1 MEFPYGKAPFWILV
15 MAIITGLAMMLS
27 RTFTNAG
34 RPDLVFVV
42 FAPRHYEA
50 YLKLIPEFERKHN
63 VKVQLQQVHQRP
75 LQTRLQ
81 SALLAD
87 TDVPDMVEIMNPFMG
102 AFMKG
107 PLDDVGFVDLTDRVK
122 AEKLDEKMVESRFS
136 IWSSRGRIFALPHD
150 VHPVALAYRRDIVE
164 HLGIDVN
171 KIETWDDFVRIA
183 HEKIVKDVDGDGI
196 IDRYALDLSIS
207 GTSFFPIILLQR
219 GGRYFD
225 SQGNLTMDTD
235 ITIDTI
241 LWYIRQSRG
250 KTRIS
255 FPAGEGQPFY
265 KALSDGIIL
274 FNFVPDWRSKV
285 FEIDA
290 EDLKG
295 KMALMPLPAWEKGGR
310 RTSTWGG
317 TGLAITEKSKNKEL
331 AWELAKF
338 LYLNKKDFSDRFAML
353 NVIPPLK
360 EAWDLPAFQVED
372 EYYSGQKIGQIY
384 AELAPE
390 TPPDYVGAYY
400 EMVDGKTREVLI
412 DGGVYYEKYGDKGLR
427 EFVTEKLK
435 QKAAYVRRVMNRN
448 VFLREGEVEITDA
461 NSSKENAG

>member
-15 MAIITGLAMMLS
+15 LAIITGAVMVMS
-27 RTFTNAG
+27 QKFTSAG

-42 FAPRHYEA
+42 FAARHYEA
-50 YLKLIPEFERKHN
+50 YQKLIPQFEKTHH

-87 TDVPDMVEIMNPFMG
+87 TEVPDMVEIMNPFMG

-107 PLDDVGFVDLTDRVK
+107 PLKDVGFVDLTDRIK
-122 AEKLDEKMVESRFS
+122 AEHLDERMVASRFS

-150 VHPVALAYRRDIVE
+150 VHPAALAYRRDIVE
-164 HLGIDVN
+164 ELGIDVS

-183 HEKIVKDVDGDGI
+183 HEKIVKDLDGDGI
-196 IDRYALDLSIS
+196 PDRYALDLSMP
-207 GTSFFPIILLQR
+207 GTSFFPLLLLQR

-225 SQGNLTMDTD
+225 EQGKLTMDSE
-235 ITIDTI
+235 ITIDMMI
-241 LWYIRQSRG
+241 WYIHQSRG
-250 KTRIS
+250 KDRIA

-265 KALSDGIIL
+265 KALSDGVVL

-285 FEIDA
+285 FEMDA
-290 EDLKG
+290 PDLKG
-295 KMALMPLPAWEKGGR
+295 KMALMPLPVWEKGGR

-317 TGLAITEKSKNKEL
+317 TGLAITEKSKHKEL

-338 LYLNKKDFSDRFAML
+338 LYLNKQDFSERFTML
-353 NVIPPLK
+353 NIIPPLK
-360 EAWDLPAFQVED
+360 EAWNLPAFQVPN
-372 EYYSGQKIGQIY
+372 EYYSGQKIGQLY
-384 AELAPE
+384 AELAVE

-400 EMVDGKTREVLI
+400 EMVDGKTREVLV
-412 DGGVYYEKYGDKGLR
+412 DGGVYFEKHGDEGLR
-427 EFVTEKLK
+427 EYITQKLK
-435 QKAAYVRRVMNRN
+435 LKADYIRRVMNRN
-448 VFLREGEVEITDA
+448 VFLQQQ
-461 NSSKENAG
+461 ENVDVNTPQGVTE